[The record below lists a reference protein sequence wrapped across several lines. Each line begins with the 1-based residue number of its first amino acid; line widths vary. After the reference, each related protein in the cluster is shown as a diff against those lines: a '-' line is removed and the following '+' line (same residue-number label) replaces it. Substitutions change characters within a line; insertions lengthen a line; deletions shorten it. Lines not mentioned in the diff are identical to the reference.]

1 MNCSS
6 VHKLLQG
13 FLNKYEKLRTN
24 AVVLSYLKKNYFCA
38 FILQ

>member
-1 MNCSS
+1 MNYGS
-6 VHKLLQG
+6 VRKFLQG

-24 AVVLSYLKKNYFCA
+24 AAVLSYLKKNYFCA